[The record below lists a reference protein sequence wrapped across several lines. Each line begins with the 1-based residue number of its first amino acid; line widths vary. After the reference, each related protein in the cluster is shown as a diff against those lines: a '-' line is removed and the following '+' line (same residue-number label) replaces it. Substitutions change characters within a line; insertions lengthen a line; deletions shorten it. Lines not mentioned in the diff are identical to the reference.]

1 MLVDAVRRAT
11 LPPRA
16 TALDLCTGSGAVAV
30 AVAQRG
36 VRSVTAVDTHRRS
49 TWAAQLNARIN
60 GVRVRGLQGDLFE
73 PVAGRRFDLIT
84 ANPPYL
90 PVPPDS
96 PLQRGD
102 RAWNAG
108 ENGRAVIDRI
118 IERLPEHLAPGGSVL
133 LVQSSITGTRE
144 TLEHL
149 SDVSRADDRRTP
161 ARPAGQAPRRAGRLP
176 HQRRAPARAAAGG
189 GGPRHRSAVRSRAC
203 RPAVHAVRRIR
214 TGFASAWRAERRGL
228 SPLQTAAEQLPPLIA
243 ELEAAGDHEL
253 LARSYMTMVTAAWM
267 RSRAGAAAEA
277 RAKAVEHA
285 RQVDD
290 PGLLAEARS
299 STRSTR

>member
-30 AVAQRG
+30 AAAQRG
-36 VRSVTAVDTHRRS
+36 VRSVTAIDTHRRS
-49 TWAAQLNARIN
+49 TWTARLNARIN

-96 PLQRGD
+96 PVERGD

-108 ENGRAVIDRI
+108 QNGRDVIDRI
-118 IERLPEHLAPGGSVL
+118 IEQLPEHLTPGGTVL

-144 TLEHL
+144 TLDHL
-149 SDVSRADDRRTP
+149 ADVGLEPTIVERRRGP
-161 ARPAGQAPRRAGRLP
+161 LGKLLSARVDYLISEGLLRGPRLEEELLVVAAQYARVRAGLRSMRSGESGRVSIL
-176 HQRRAPARAAAGG
+176 HGVRGTAGG
-189 GGPRHRSAVRSRAC
+189 A
-203 RPAVHAVRRIR
+203 
-214 TGFASAWRAERRGL
+214 
-228 SPLQTAAEQLPPLIA
+228 
-243 ELEAAGDHEL
+243 
-253 LARSYMTMVTAAWM
+253 
-267 RSRAGAAAEA
+267 RAGA
-277 RAKAVEHA
+277 
-285 RQVDD
+285 
-290 PGLLAEARS
+290 
-299 STRSTR
+299 